1 MCSPGAGLRRRR
13 FSFRKEGK
21 TGCLSTTGKTPP
33 RVYTPQGRPAVNAG
47 TPSMWTPRS
56 LENGISIAQAA
67 ARLKA
72 YHWVRF
78 PSQKRITGRIAL
90 KWQSTRRV
98 DNDVGAVGGC
108 GFESRCVR
116 WEVRQRC
123 LASLPVLGSRD
134 SFVADSSLKDEIRN
148 SEQNRTA

>member
-1 MCSPGAGLRRRR
+1 M
-13 FSFRKEGK
+13 K

-33 RVYTPQGRPAVNAG
+33 RVYTPQGRPAVNAE

-56 LENGISIAQAA
+56 LKNGISIAQAA

-78 PSQKRITGRIAL
+78 PSQKRITGHIAL
-90 KWQSTRRV
+90 NGRAPARCV
-98 DNDVGAVGGC
+98 DNDVGATGGC

-116 WEVRQRC
+116 WEVKQRRF
-123 LASLPVLGSRD
+123 ASPPFLGSRD
-134 SFVADSSLKDEIRN
+134 SFVEFSSQYRGQFQTEPLEPAHTL
-148 SEQNRTA
+148 SQ